1 MWSLKTQENGLK
13 VLRILARESGDTPLT
28 RDESLGKV
36 LKLADVE
43 EPESKFKNLQSLSQ
57 DEINGKK
64 KYCYLKLLSLSLSL
78 SPLVIIEAIKCL
90 CNLFLNHRELAG
102 RSTEIGLLPR
112 LAERLQLHHENQL
125 PRDIVYYDLRLLFL
139 ITACDIN
146 QR

>member
-36 LKLADVE
+36 LKLADVA

-64 KYCYLKLLSLSLSL
+64 KYCYLKLLSLSLL
-78 SPLVIIEAIKCL
+78 
-90 CNLFLNHRELAG
+90 
-102 RSTEIGLLPR
+102 
-112 LAERLQLHHENQL
+112 
-125 PRDIVYYDLRLLFL
+125 
-139 ITACDIN
+139 
-146 QR
+146 